1 MKKLILITI
10 IYSFSVISCSQYSV
24 DLESDDLLIKNVNII
39 DGTGS
44 ERYLADVRISDKRI
58 KEIGQLEG
66 RNNEVI
72 VQGDGLI
79 LSPGLIDTHSHAD
92 GDILSHPDA
101 LAAISQGVT
110 TVIIGQDGFSPYPLD
125 NFIKQ
130 IEELGV
136 TINIGSYVGHNTI
149 RYEIL
154 KEDFQRMA
162 DENEVALMA
171 NLLKNELSN
180 GAIGLSTGL
189 EYDPGMYSNH
199 SEVIALAQ
207 ITANAGGRY
216 ISHIRSED
224 RWFEDAIDEIIE
236 IGRITKMP
244 VQISHLKLAQ
254 KSLWYQAP
262 RILEKLDQAIKE
274 GINIT
279 ADLYPYEYWQSNM
292 MVLLPERD
300 PTDRNAVTLALDQIA
315 PPEGIWLTRFDPEP
329 NYVGKTIVEIAKE
342 LKIDP
347 VSTFMQLAQES
358 QLMKDGSDMI
368 IGTSMVE
375 DDIRTLLLW
384 EHTNVCSDGGLVD
397 LHPRGMGSFTKILGK
412 YVREEGLMSLETAI
426 RKMSGLAADH
436 MGFTDRGYIQIGQM
450 ADLLLFDPDIIID
463 NATPGNPDA
472 VSDGIFSVWV
482 AGEQVFKNGVITKA
496 RPGKFLKK

>member
-1 MKKLILITI
+1 M
-10 IYSFSVISCSQYSV
+10 SCNQYSV
-24 DLESDDLLIKNVNII
+24 YSESTDLLIKNVTII
-39 DGTGS
+39 DGSGS
-44 ERYLADVRISDKRI
+44 DRYLADVRIRKQRI
-58 KEIGQLEG
+58 EDIGQLE
-66 RNNEVI
+66 RKNNEI
-72 VQGDGLI
+72 IFQGNGLI
-79 LSPGLIDTHSHAD
+79 LSPGFIDTHSHAD

-101 LAAISQGVT
+101 LAAISQGIT
-110 TVIIGQDGFSPYPLD
+110 TVIVGQDGFSPYPLKD
-125 NFIKQ
+125 FIKD

-154 KEDFQRMA
+154 KENFQRMA
-162 DENEVALMA
+162 NENEVVLMA
-171 NLLKNELSN
+171 EMLKSELSS

-189 EYDPGMYSNH
+189 EYDPGIHSNR
-199 SEVIALAQ
+199 SEVMTLAQ
-207 ITANAGGRY
+207 VTADAGGRY

-224 RWFEDAIDEIIE
+224 RWFDDAIDEIIE
-236 IGRITKMP
+236 IGRHTKMP
-244 VQISHLKLAQ
+244 VQISHLKMAQ

-262 RILEKLDQAIKE
+262 RILEKLDQAVKE

-300 PTDRNAVTLALDQIA
+300 PTDRNAVALALDQIA

-329 NYVGKTIVEIAKE
+329 DYVGKTIVEIAKE
-342 LKIDP
+342 LKTDP
-347 VSTFMQLAQES
+347 ITAFMQLAQES
-358 QLMKDGSDMI
+358 KLMGEGSDMI

-375 DDIRTLLLW
+375 EDIRTLLLW

-412 YVREEGLMSLETAI
+412 YVREEGIINLETAI
-426 RKMSGLAADH
+426 RKMTGLAADH
-436 MGFTDRGYIQIGQM
+436 MGFNDRGYIRIGQM
-450 ADLLLFDPDIIID
+450 ADLVLFNPDTVID
-463 NATPGNPDA
+463 NATPESPDA

-482 AGEQVFKNGVITKA
+482 GGEQVFLEGEATKA
-496 RPGKFLKK
+496 RPGKFIIK

>member
-1 MKKLILITI
+1 M
-10 IYSFSVISCSQYSV
+10 SCNQYSV
-24 DLESDDLLIKNVNII
+24 YSESTDLLIKNVTII
-39 DGTGS
+39 DGSGS
-44 ERYLADVRISDKRI
+44 DRYLADVRIRKQRI
-58 KEIGQLEG
+58 EEIGQLE
-66 RNNEVI
+66 RKNNEI
-72 VQGDGLI
+72 IFQGNGLI
-79 LSPGLIDTHSHAD
+79 LSPGFIDTHSHAD

-101 LAAISQGVT
+101 LAAISQGIT
-110 TVIIGQDGFSPYPLD
+110 TVIVGQDGFSPYPLKD
-125 NFIKQ
+125 FIKD

-154 KEDFQRMA
+154 KENFQRMA
-162 DENEVALMA
+162 NENEVVLMA
-171 NLLKNELSN
+171 EMLKSELSS

-189 EYDPGMYSNH
+189 EYDPGIHSNR
-199 SEVIALAQ
+199 SEVMTLAQ
-207 ITANAGGRY
+207 VTADAGGRY

-224 RWFEDAIDEIIE
+224 RWFDDAIDEIIE
-236 IGRITKMP
+236 IGRHTKMP
-244 VQISHLKLAQ
+244 VQISHLKMAQ

-300 PTDRNAVTLALDQIA
+300 PTDRNAVALALDQIA

-329 NYVGKTIVEIAKE
+329 DYVGKTIVEIAKE
-342 LKIDP
+342 LKTDP
-347 VSTFMQLAQES
+347 ITAFMQLAQES
-358 QLMKDGSDMI
+358 KLMGEGSDMI

-375 DDIRTLLLW
+375 EDIRTLLLW

-412 YVREEGLMSLETAI
+412 YVREEGIINLETAI
-426 RKMSGLAADH
+426 RKMTGLAADH
-436 MGFTDRGYIQIGQM
+436 MGFNDRGYIRIGQK
-450 ADLLLFDPDIIID
+450 ADLVLFNPDTVID
-463 NATPGNPDA
+463 NATPESPDA

-482 AGEQVFKNGVITKA
+482 GGEQVFLEGEATKA
-496 RPGKFLKK
+496 RPGKFIIK

>member
-1 MKKLILITI
+1 M
-10 IYSFSVISCSQYSV
+10 SCNQYSV
-24 DLESDDLLIKNVNII
+24 YSESTDLLIKNVTII
-39 DGTGS
+39 DGSGS
-44 ERYLADVRISDKRI
+44 DRYLADVRIRKQRI
-58 KEIGQLEG
+58 EEIGQLE
-66 RNNEVI
+66 RKNNEI
-72 VQGDGLI
+72 IFQGNGLI
-79 LSPGLIDTHSHAD
+79 LSPGFIDTHSHAD

-101 LAAISQGVT
+101 LAAISQGIT
-110 TVIIGQDGFSPYPLD
+110 TVIVGQDGFSPYPLKD
-125 NFIKQ
+125 FIKD

-154 KEDFQRMA
+154 KENFQRMA
-162 DENEVALMA
+162 NENEVVLMA
-171 NLLKNELSN
+171 EMLKSELSS

-189 EYDPGMYSNH
+189 EYDPGIHSNR
-199 SEVIALAQ
+199 SEVITLAQ
-207 ITANAGGRY
+207 VTADAGGRY

-236 IGRITKMP
+236 IGRRTKMP
-244 VQISHLKLAQ
+244 VQISHLKMAQ

-262 RILEKLDQAIKE
+262 RILEKLDQAVKE

-300 PTDRNAVTLALDQIA
+300 PTDRNAVALALDQIA

-329 NYVGKTIVEIAKE
+329 DYVGKTIVEIAKE
-342 LKIDP
+342 LKMDP
-347 VSTFMQLAQES
+347 ITAFMQLAQES
-358 QLMKDGSDMI
+358 KLMGEGSDMI

-375 DDIRTLLLW
+375 EDIRTLLLW

-412 YVREEGLMSLETAI
+412 YVREEGIINLETAI
-426 RKMSGLAADH
+426 RKMTGLAADH
-436 MGFTDRGYIQIGQM
+436 MGFNDRGYIRIGQM
-450 ADLLLFDPDIIID
+450 ADLVLFNPDTVID
-463 NATPGNPDA
+463 NATPESPDA

-482 AGEQVFKNGVITKA
+482 GGEQVFIEGKATKA
-496 RPGKFLKK
+496 RPGKFIIK

>member
-1 MKKLILITI
+1 M
-10 IYSFSVISCSQYSV
+10 SCNQYSV
-24 DLESDDLLIKNVNII
+24 YSESTDLLIKNVTII
-39 DGTGS
+39 DGSGS
-44 ERYLADVRISDKRI
+44 DRYSADVRIRKQRI
-58 KEIGQLEG
+58 EEIGQLE
-66 RNNEVI
+66 RKNNEI
-72 VQGDGLI
+72 IFQGNGLI
-79 LSPGLIDTHSHAD
+79 LSPGFIDTHSHAD

-101 LAAISQGVT
+101 LAAISQGIT
-110 TVIIGQDGFSPYPLD
+110 TVIVGQDGFSPYPLKD
-125 NFIKQ
+125 FIKD

-154 KEDFQRMA
+154 KENFQRTA
-162 DENEVALMA
+162 NENEVVLMA
-171 NLLKNELSN
+171 EMLKSELSS

-189 EYDPGMYSNH
+189 EYDPGIHSNR
-199 SEVIALAQ
+199 SEVMTLAQ
-207 ITANAGGRY
+207 VTADAGGRY

-236 IGRITKMP
+236 IGRHTKMP
-244 VQISHLKLAQ
+244 VQISHLKMAQ

-300 PTDRNAVTLALDQIA
+300 PTDRNAVALALDQIA

-329 NYVGKTIVEIAKE
+329 DYVGKTIVEIAKE
-342 LKIDP
+342 LKTDP
-347 VSTFMQLAQES
+347 ITAFMQLAQES
-358 QLMKDGSDMI
+358 KLMGEGSDMI

-375 DDIRTLLLW
+375 EDIRTLLLW

-412 YVREEGLMSLETAI
+412 YVREEGIINLETAI
-426 RKMSGLAADH
+426 RKMTGLAADH
-436 MGFTDRGYIQIGQM
+436 MGFNDRGYIRIGQK
-450 ADLLLFDPDIIID
+450 ADLVLFNPDTVID
-463 NATPGNPDA
+463 NATPESPDA

-482 AGEQVFKNGVITKA
+482 GGEQVFLEGEATKA
-496 RPGKFLKK
+496 RPGKFIIK

>member
-1 MKKLILITI
+1 M
-10 IYSFSVISCSQYSV
+10 SCNQYSV
-24 DLESDDLLIKNVNII
+24 YSESTDLLIKNVTII
-39 DGTGS
+39 DGSGS
-44 ERYLADVRISDKRI
+44 DRYSADVRIRKQRI
-58 KEIGQLEG
+58 EEIGQLE
-66 RNNEVI
+66 RKNNEI
-72 VQGDGLI
+72 IFQGNGLI
-79 LSPGLIDTHSHAD
+79 LSPGFIDTHSHAD

-101 LAAISQGVT
+101 LAAISQGIT
-110 TVIIGQDGFSPYPLD
+110 TVIVGQDGFSPYPLKD
-125 NFIKQ
+125 FIKD

-136 TINIGSYVGHNTI
+136 IINIGSYVGHNTI

-154 KEDFQRMA
+154 KENFQRTA
-162 DENEVALMA
+162 NENEVVLMA
-171 NLLKNELSN
+171 EMLKSELSS

-189 EYDPGMYSNH
+189 EYDPGIHSNR
-199 SEVIALAQ
+199 SEVMTLAQ
-207 ITANAGGRY
+207 VTADAGGRY

-236 IGRITKMP
+236 IGRHTKMP
-244 VQISHLKLAQ
+244 VQISHLKMAQ

-300 PTDRNAVTLALDQIA
+300 PTDRNAVALALDQIA

-329 NYVGKTIVEIAKE
+329 DYVGKTIVEIAKE
-342 LKIDP
+342 LKTDP
-347 VSTFMQLAQES
+347 ITAFMQLAQES
-358 QLMKDGSDMI
+358 KLMGEGSDMI

-375 DDIRTLLLW
+375 EDIRTLLLW

-412 YVREEGLMSLETAI
+412 YVREEGIINLETAI
-426 RKMSGLAADH
+426 RKMTGLAADH
-436 MGFTDRGYIQIGQM
+436 MGFNDRGYIRIGQK
-450 ADLLLFDPDIIID
+450 ADLVLFNPDTVID
-463 NATPGNPDA
+463 NATPESPDA

-482 AGEQVFKNGVITKA
+482 GGEQVFLEGEATKA
-496 RPGKFLKK
+496 RPGKFIIK

>member
-66 RNNEVI
+66 RSNEVI

-79 LSPGLIDTHSHAD
+79 LSPGFIDTHSHAD

-130 IEELGV
+130 IKELGV

-162 DENEVALMA
+162 DENEVTLMA

-262 RILEKLDQAIKE
+262 RILEKLDQAVKE

-292 MVLLPERD
+292 MVLFCITGLG
-300 PTDRNAVTLALDQIA
+300 A
-315 PPEGIWLTRFDPEP
+315 
-329 NYVGKTIVEIAKE
+329 
-342 LKIDP
+342 
-347 VSTFMQLAQES
+347 
-358 QLMKDGSDMI
+358 
-368 IGTSMVE
+368 
-375 DDIRTLLLW
+375 LLL
-384 EHTNVCSDGGLVD
+384 LIY
-397 LHPRGMGSFTKILGK
+397 ILI
-412 YVREEGLMSLETAI
+412 EQTSL
-426 RKMSGLAADH
+426 
-436 MGFTDRGYIQIGQM
+436 F
-450 ADLLLFDPDIIID
+450 
-463 NATPGNPDA
+463 
-472 VSDGIFSVWV
+472 
-482 AGEQVFKNGVITKA
+482 
-496 RPGKFLKK
+496 

>member
-1 MKKLILITI
+1 MLCA
-10 IYSFSVISCSQYSV
+10 FSVMSCSQYSADSGNV
-24 DLESDDLLIKNVNII
+24 GLLIKNVNII
-39 DGTGS
+39 DGNGS
-44 ERYLADVRISDKRI
+44 ERYLADVRIKKKRI
-58 KEIGQLEG
+58 EEIGQLE
-66 RNNEVI
+66 RKNDEI
-72 VQGDGLI
+72 IFQGNGLI
-79 LSPGLIDTHSHAD
+79 LSPGFIDTHSHAD

-101 LAAISQGVT
+101 LAAISQGIT
-110 TVIIGQDGFSPYPLD
+110 TVIIGQDGFSPYPLE
-125 NFIKQ
+125 NFIKN

-136 TINIGSYVGHNTI
+136 TINVGSYVGHNTI

-154 KEDFQRMA
+154 KENFQRTA
-162 DENEVALMA
+162 NENEVVLMS
-171 NLLKNELSN
+171 NMLKNELSS

-189 EYDPGMYSNH
+189 EYDPGIYSNR
-199 SEVIALAQ
+199 SEVITLAQ
-207 ITANAGGRY
+207 VTADAGGRY

-236 IGRITKMP
+236 IGRSTKMP
-244 VQISHLKLAQ
+244 VQISHFKLAQ
-254 KSLWYQAP
+254 KNLWYQAA
-262 RILEKLDQAIKE
+262 RILKKLDQAVKE
-274 GINIT
+274 GVNIT

-300 PTDRNAVTLALDQIA
+300 PTDRNAVAFVLDQIA

-342 LKIDP
+342 RKTDSIT
-347 VSTFMQLAQES
+347 TFMQLAQES
-358 QLMKDGSDMI
+358 QLMKEGSDMI

-412 YVREEGLMSLETAI
+412 YVREEGLMNLEMAI
-426 RKMSGLAADH
+426 RKMTGLAADH

-450 ADLLLFDPDIIID
+450 ADLVLFDPNIVID
-463 NATPGNPDA
+463 NATPESPDA
-472 VSDGIFSVWV
+472 ISDGIFSVWV
-482 AGEQVFKNGVITKA
+482 AGEQVLSNGAVTKA
-496 RPGKFLKK
+496 RPGKFVN

>member
-1 MKKLILITI
+1 M
-10 IYSFSVISCSQYSV
+10 SCNQYSV
-24 DLESDDLLIKNVNII
+24 YSESTDLLIKNVTII
-39 DGTGS
+39 DGSGS
-44 ERYLADVRISDKRI
+44 DRYLADVRIRKQRI
-58 KEIGQLEG
+58 EEIGQLE
-66 RNNEVI
+66 RKNNEI
-72 VQGDGLI
+72 IFQGNGLI
-79 LSPGLIDTHSHAD
+79 LSPGFIDTHSHAD

-101 LAAISQGVT
+101 LAAISQGIT
-110 TVIIGQDGFSPYPLD
+110 TVIVGQDGFSPYPLKD
-125 NFIKQ
+125 FIKD

-154 KEDFQRMA
+154 KENFQRMA
-162 DENEVALMA
+162 NENEVVLMA
-171 NLLKNELSN
+171 EMLKSELSS

-189 EYDPGMYSNH
+189 EYDPGIHSNR
-199 SEVIALAQ
+199 SEVITLAQ
-207 ITANAGGRY
+207 VTADAGGRY

-236 IGRITKMP
+236 IGRRTKMP
-244 VQISHLKLAQ
+244 VQISHLKMAQ

-262 RILEKLDQAIKE
+262 RILEKLDQAVKE

-300 PTDRNAVTLALDQIA
+300 PTDRNAVALALDQIA

-329 NYVGKTIVEIAKE
+329 DYVGKTIVEIAKE
-342 LKIDP
+342 LKTDP
-347 VSTFMQLAQES
+347 ITAFMQLAQES
-358 QLMKDGSDMI
+358 KLMGEGSDMI

-375 DDIRTLLLW
+375 EDIRTLLLW

-412 YVREEGLMSLETAI
+412 YVREEGIINLETAI
-426 RKMSGLAADH
+426 RKMTGLAADH
-436 MGFTDRGYIQIGQM
+436 MGFNDRGYIRIGQM
-450 ADLLLFDPDIIID
+450 ADLVLFNPDTVID
-463 NATPGNPDA
+463 NATPESPDA

-482 AGEQVFKNGVITKA
+482 GGEQVFIEGKATKA
-496 RPGKFLKK
+496 RPGKFIIK

>member
-1 MKKLILITI
+1 MLCA
-10 IYSFSVISCSQYSV
+10 FSSISCSQQHVDSV
-24 DLESDDLLIKNVNII
+24 SVDLLIKNVNII
-39 DGTGS
+39 DGTGA
-44 ERYLADVRISDKRI
+44 ERYLADVRIKENRI
-58 KEIGQLEG
+58 EEIGQLE
-66 RNNEVI
+66 RKDDELI
-72 VQGDGLI
+72 FQGNGLI
-79 LSPGLIDTHSHAD
+79 LSPGFIDTHSHAD

-110 TVIIGQDGFSPYPLD
+110 TVVIGQDGFSPYPLED
-125 NFIKQ
+125 FIKN

-136 TINIGSYVGHNTI
+136 TINVGSYVGHNTI

-154 KEDFQRMA
+154 KDNFQRIA
-162 DENEVALMA
+162 NENEVVLMA
-171 NLLKNELSN
+171 DMLKRELSS

-189 EYDPGMYSNH
+189 EYDPGIYSDR

-207 ITANAGGRY
+207 ITADAGGRY

-224 RWFEDAIDEIIE
+224 RWFEEAIDEIIE
-236 IGRITKMP
+236 IGRSTKMP
-244 VQISHLKLAQ
+244 VQISHFKLAQ

-262 RILEKLDQAIKE
+262 RILEKLDQAVKE

-300 PTDRNAVTLALDQIA
+300 PTDRNAVASALDQIA
-315 PPEGIWLTRFDPEP
+315 PPEGIWLTRYDPEP

-342 LKIDP
+342 LKTDP
-347 VSTFMQLAQES
+347 ITAFMQLAQAS
-358 QLMKDGSDMI
+358 QLMKERPDMI

-375 DDIRTLLLW
+375 EDIRALLLW

-412 YVREEGLMSLETAI
+412 YVREEEIMSLEMAV
-426 RKMSGLAADH
+426 RKMTGLAADH
-436 MGFTDRGYIQIGQM
+436 MGFNERGYIRIGQM
-450 ADLLLFDPDIIID
+450 ADLVLFNPDTIID
-463 NATPGNPDA
+463 NATPESPDA

-482 AGEQVFKNGVITKA
+482 AGEQVFSNGLVTKA
-496 RPGKFLKK
+496 RPGKFIQKGFDET

>member
-1 MKKLILITI
+1 M
-10 IYSFSVISCSQYSV
+10 SCNQYSV
-24 DLESDDLLIKNVNII
+24 YSESTDLLIKNVTII
-39 DGTGS
+39 DGSGS
-44 ERYLADVRISDKRI
+44 DRYLADVRIRKQRI
-58 KEIGQLEG
+58 EEIGQLE
-66 RNNEVI
+66 RKNNEI
-72 VQGDGLI
+72 IFQGNGLI
-79 LSPGLIDTHSHAD
+79 LSPGFIDTHSHAD

-101 LAAISQGVT
+101 LAAISQGIT
-110 TVIIGQDGFSPYPLD
+110 TVIVGQDGFSPYPLKD
-125 NFIKQ
+125 FIKD

-154 KEDFQRMA
+154 KENFQRMA
-162 DENEVALMA
+162 NENEVVLMA
-171 NLLKNELSN
+171 EMLKSELSS

-189 EYDPGMYSNH
+189 EYDPGIHSNR
-199 SEVIALAQ
+199 SEVITLAQ
-207 ITANAGGRY
+207 VTADAGGRY

-224 RWFEDAIDEIIE
+224 PWFEDAIDEIIE
-236 IGRITKMP
+236 IGRRTKMP
-244 VQISHLKLAQ
+244 VQISHLKMAQ

-262 RILEKLDQAIKE
+262 RILEKLDQAVKE

-300 PTDRNAVTLALDQIA
+300 PTDRNAVALALDQIA

-329 NYVGKTIVEIAKE
+329 DYVGKTIVEIAKE
-342 LKIDP
+342 LKMDP
-347 VSTFMQLAQES
+347 ITAFMQLAQES
-358 QLMKDGSDMI
+358 KLMGEGSDMI

-375 DDIRTLLLW
+375 EDIRTLLLW

-412 YVREEGLMSLETAI
+412 YVREEGIINLETAI
-426 RKMSGLAADH
+426 RKMTGLAADH
-436 MGFTDRGYIQIGQM
+436 MGFNDRGYIRIGQM
-450 ADLLLFDPDIIID
+450 ADLVLFNPDTVID
-463 NATPGNPDA
+463 NATPESPDA

-482 AGEQVFKNGVITKA
+482 GGEQVFIEGKATKA
-496 RPGKFLKK
+496 RPGKFIIK

>member
-1 MKKLILITI
+1 M
-10 IYSFSVISCSQYSV
+10 SCNQYSV
-24 DLESDDLLIKNVNII
+24 YSESTDLLIKNVTII
-39 DGTGS
+39 DGSGS
-44 ERYLADVRISDKRI
+44 DRYLADVRIKKERI
-58 KEIGQLEG
+58 EEIGQLE
-66 RNNEVI
+66 RKNNEVI
-72 VQGDGLI
+72 FQGNGLI
-79 LSPGLIDTHSHAD
+79 LSPGFIDTHSHAD

-101 LAAISQGVT
+101 LAAISQGIT
-110 TVIIGQDGFSPYPLD
+110 TVIVGQDGFSPYPLKD
-125 NFIKQ
+125 FIKD

-154 KEDFQRMA
+154 KENFQRMA
-162 DENEVALMA
+162 SENEVVLMA
-171 NLLKNELSN
+171 EMLKSELSS

-189 EYDPGMYSNH
+189 EYDPGIHSNR
-199 SEVIALAQ
+199 SEVITLAQ
-207 ITANAGGRY
+207 VTADAGGRY

-236 IGRITKMP
+236 IGRRTKMP
-244 VQISHLKLAQ
+244 VQISHLKMAQ

-262 RILEKLDQAIKE
+262 RILEKLDQAVKE

-300 PTDRNAVTLALDQIA
+300 PTDRNAVALALDQIA

-329 NYVGKTIVEIAKE
+329 DYVGKTIVEIAKE
-342 LKIDP
+342 LKMDP
-347 VSTFMQLAQES
+347 ITAFMQLAQES
-358 QLMKDGSDMI
+358 KLMGEGSDMI

-375 DDIRTLLLW
+375 EDIRTLLLW

-412 YVREEGLMSLETAI
+412 YVREEGIINLETAI
-426 RKMSGLAADH
+426 RKMTGLAADH
-436 MGFTDRGYIQIGQM
+436 MGFNDRGYIRIGQM
-450 ADLLLFDPDIIID
+450 ADLVLFNPDTVID
-463 NATPGNPDA
+463 NATPESPDA

-482 AGEQVFKNGVITKA
+482 GGEQVFIEGKATKA
-496 RPGKFLKK
+496 RPGKFIIK

>member
-1 MKKLILITI
+1 M
-10 IYSFSVISCSQYSV
+10 SCNQYSV
-24 DLESDDLLIKNVNII
+24 YSESTDLLIKNVTII
-39 DGTGS
+39 DGSGS
-44 ERYLADVRISDKRI
+44 DRYSADVRIRKQRI
-58 KEIGQLEG
+58 EEIGQLE
-66 RNNEVI
+66 RKNNEI
-72 VQGDGLI
+72 IFQGNGLI
-79 LSPGLIDTHSHAD
+79 LSPGFIDTHSHAD

-101 LAAISQGVT
+101 LAAISQGIT
-110 TVIIGQDGFSPYPLD
+110 TVIVGQDGFSPYPLKD
-125 NFIKQ
+125 FIKD

-154 KEDFQRMA
+154 KENFQRTA
-162 DENEVALMA
+162 NENEVVLMA
-171 NLLKNELSN
+171 EMLKSELSS

-189 EYDPGMYSNH
+189 EYDPGIHSNR
-199 SEVIALAQ
+199 SEVMTLAQ
-207 ITANAGGRY
+207 VTADAGGRY

-224 RWFEDAIDEIIE
+224 RWFDDAIDEIIE
-236 IGRITKMP
+236 IGRHTKMP
-244 VQISHLKLAQ
+244 VQISHLKMAQ

-262 RILEKLDQAIKE
+262 RILEKLDKAIKE

-300 PTDRNAVTLALDQIA
+300 PTDRNAVALALDQIA

-329 NYVGKTIVEIAKE
+329 DYVGKTVVEIAKE
-342 LKIDP
+342 LKTDP
-347 VSTFMQLAQES
+347 ITAFMQLAQES
-358 QLMKDGSDMI
+358 KLMGEGSDMI

-375 DDIRTLLLW
+375 EDILTLLLW

-412 YVREEGLMSLETAI
+412 YVREEGIINLETAI
-426 RKMSGLAADH
+426 RKMTGLAADH
-436 MGFTDRGYIQIGQM
+436 MGFNDRGYIRIGQK
-450 ADLLLFDPDIIID
+450 ADLVLFNPDTVID
-463 NATPGNPDA
+463 NATPESPDA

-482 AGEQVFKNGVITKA
+482 GGEQVFLEGEATKA
-496 RPGKFLKK
+496 RPGKFIIK

>member
-1 MKKLILITI
+1 M
-10 IYSFSVISCSQYSV
+10 SCNQYSV
-24 DLESDDLLIKNVNII
+24 YSESTDLLIKNVTII
-39 DGTGS
+39 DGSGS
-44 ERYLADVRISDKRI
+44 DRYLADVRIRKQRI
-58 KEIGQLEG
+58 EEIGQLE
-66 RNNEVI
+66 RKNNEI
-72 VQGDGLI
+72 IFQGNGLI
-79 LSPGLIDTHSHAD
+79 LSPGFIDTHSHAD

-101 LAAISQGVT
+101 LAAISQGIT
-110 TVIIGQDGFSPYPLD
+110 TVIVGQDGFSPYPLKD
-125 NFIKQ
+125 FIKD

-154 KEDFQRMA
+154 KENFQRMA
-162 DENEVALMA
+162 NENEVVLMA
-171 NLLKNELSN
+171 EMLKSELSS

-189 EYDPGMYSNH
+189 EYDPGIHSNR
-199 SEVIALAQ
+199 SEVITLAQ
-207 ITANAGGRY
+207 VTADAGGRY

-236 IGRITKMP
+236 IGRRTKMP
-244 VQISHLKLAQ
+244 VQISHLKMAQ

-262 RILEKLDQAIKE
+262 RILEKLDQAVKE

-300 PTDRNAVTLALDQIA
+300 PTDRNAVALALDQIA

-329 NYVGKTIVEIAKE
+329 DYVGKTIVEIAKE
-342 LKIDP
+342 LKMDP
-347 VSTFMQLAQES
+347 ITAFMQLAQES
-358 QLMKDGSDMI
+358 KLMGEGSDMI

-375 DDIRTLLLW
+375 EDIRTLLLW

-412 YVREEGLMSLETAI
+412 YVREEGIINLETAI
-426 RKMSGLAADH
+426 RKMTGLAADH
-436 MGFTDRGYIQIGQM
+436 MGFNDRGYIRIGQM
-450 ADLLLFDPDIIID
+450 ADLVLFNPDTVID
-463 NATPGNPDA
+463 NATPESPDV

-482 AGEQVFKNGVITKA
+482 GGEQVFKEGKVTKA
-496 RPGKFLKK
+496 RPGKFIIK

>member
-1 MKKLILITI
+1 M
-10 IYSFSVISCSQYSV
+10 SCNQYSV
-24 DLESDDLLIKNVNII
+24 YSESTDLLIKNVTII
-39 DGTGS
+39 DGSGS
-44 ERYLADVRISDKRI
+44 DRYLADVRIRKQRI
-58 KEIGQLEG
+58 EEIGQLE
-66 RNNEVI
+66 RKNNEI
-72 VQGDGLI
+72 IFQGNGLI
-79 LSPGLIDTHSHAD
+79 LSPGFIDTHSHAD

-101 LAAISQGVT
+101 LAAISQGIT
-110 TVIIGQDGFSPYPLD
+110 TVIVGQDGFSPYPLKD
-125 NFIKQ
+125 FIKD

-154 KEDFQRMA
+154 KENFQRMA
-162 DENEVALMA
+162 SENEVVLMA
-171 NLLKNELSN
+171 EMLKSELSS

-189 EYDPGMYSNH
+189 EYDPGIHSNR
-199 SEVIALAQ
+199 SEVITLAQ
-207 ITANAGGRY
+207 VTADAGGRY

-236 IGRITKMP
+236 IGRRTKMP
-244 VQISHLKLAQ
+244 VQISHLKMAQ

-262 RILEKLDQAIKE
+262 RILEKLDQAVKE

-300 PTDRNAVTLALDQIA
+300 PTDRNAVALALDQIA

-329 NYVGKTIVEIAKE
+329 DYVGKTIVEIAKE
-342 LKIDP
+342 LKMDP
-347 VSTFMQLAQES
+347 ITAFMQLAQES
-358 QLMKDGSDMI
+358 KLMGEGSDMI

-375 DDIRTLLLW
+375 EDIRTLLLW

-412 YVREEGLMSLETAI
+412 YVREEGIINLETAI
-426 RKMSGLAADH
+426 RKMTGLAADH
-436 MGFTDRGYIQIGQM
+436 MGFNDRGYIRIGQM
-450 ADLLLFDPDIIID
+450 ADLVLFNPDTVID
-463 NATPGNPDA
+463 NATPESPDA

-482 AGEQVFKNGVITKA
+482 GGEQVFIEGKATKA
-496 RPGKFLKK
+496 RPGKFIIK

>member
-1 MKKLILITI
+1 M
-10 IYSFSVISCSQYSV
+10 SCNQYSV
-24 DLESDDLLIKNVNII
+24 YSESTDLLIKNVTII
-39 DGTGS
+39 DGSGS
-44 ERYLADVRISDKRI
+44 DRYSADVRIRKQRI
-58 KEIGQLEG
+58 EEIGQLE
-66 RNNEVI
+66 RKNNEI
-72 VQGDGLI
+72 IFQGNGLI
-79 LSPGLIDTHSHAD
+79 LSPGFIDTHSHAD

-101 LAAISQGVT
+101 LAAISQGIT
-110 TVIIGQDGFSPYPLD
+110 TVIVGQDGFSPYPLKD
-125 NFIKQ
+125 FIKD

-154 KEDFQRMA
+154 KENFQRMA
-162 DENEVALMA
+162 NENEVVLMA
-171 NLLKNELSN
+171 EMLKSELSS

-189 EYDPGMYSNH
+189 EYDPGIHSNR
-199 SEVIALAQ
+199 SEVITLAQ
-207 ITANAGGRY
+207 VTADAGGRY

-236 IGRITKMP
+236 IGRHTKMP
-244 VQISHLKLAQ
+244 VQISHLKMAQ

-262 RILEKLDQAIKE
+262 RILEKLDQAVKE

-300 PTDRNAVTLALDQIA
+300 PTDRNAVALALDQIA

-329 NYVGKTIVEIAKE
+329 DYVGKTIVEIAKE
-342 LKIDP
+342 LKMDP
-347 VSTFMQLAQES
+347 ITAFMQLAQES
-358 QLMKDGSDMI
+358 KLMGEGSDMI

-375 DDIRTLLLW
+375 EDIRTLLLW

-412 YVREEGLMSLETAI
+412 YVREEGIINLETAI
-426 RKMSGLAADH
+426 RKMTGLAADH
-436 MGFTDRGYIQIGQM
+436 MGFNDRGYIRIGQM
-450 ADLLLFDPDIIID
+450 ADLVLFNPDTVID
-463 NATPGNPDA
+463 NATPESPDA

-482 AGEQVFKNGVITKA
+482 GGEQVFLEGEATKA
-496 RPGKFLKK
+496 RPGKFIIK

>member
-1 MKKLILITI
+1 M
-10 IYSFSVISCSQYSV
+10 SCNQYSV
-24 DLESDDLLIKNVNII
+24 YSESTDLLIKNVTII
-39 DGTGS
+39 DGSGS
-44 ERYLADVRISDKRI
+44 DRYLADVRIRKQRI
-58 KEIGQLEG
+58 EEIGQLE
-66 RNNEVI
+66 RKNNEI
-72 VQGDGLI
+72 IFQGNGLI
-79 LSPGLIDTHSHAD
+79 LSPGFIDTHSHAD

-101 LAAISQGVT
+101 LAAISQGIT
-110 TVIIGQDGFSPYPLD
+110 TVIVGQDGFSPYPLKD
-125 NFIKQ
+125 FIKD

-154 KEDFQRMA
+154 KENFQRMA
-162 DENEVALMA
+162 NENEVVLMA
-171 NLLKNELSN
+171 EMLKSELSS

-189 EYDPGMYSNH
+189 EYDPGIHSNR
-199 SEVIALAQ
+199 SEVITLAQ
-207 ITANAGGRY
+207 VTADAGGRY

-236 IGRITKMP
+236 IGRRTKMP
-244 VQISHLKLAQ
+244 VQISHLKMAQ

-262 RILEKLDQAIKE
+262 RILEKLDQAVKE

-300 PTDRNAVTLALDQIA
+300 PTDRNAVALALDQIA

-329 NYVGKTIVEIAKE
+329 DYVGKTIVEIAKE
-342 LKIDP
+342 LKMDP
-347 VSTFMQLAQES
+347 ITAFMQLAQES
-358 QLMKDGSDMI
+358 KLMGEGSDMI

-375 DDIRTLLLW
+375 EDIRTLLLW

-412 YVREEGLMSLETAI
+412 YVREEGIINLETAI
-426 RKMSGLAADH
+426 RKMTGLAADH
-436 MGFTDRGYIQIGQM
+436 MGFNDRGYIRIGQM
-450 ADLLLFDPDIIID
+450 ADLVLFNPDTVID
-463 NATPGNPDA
+463 NATPESPDA

-482 AGEQVFKNGVITKA
+482 GGEQVFLEGEATKA
-496 RPGKFLKK
+496 RPGKFIIK

>member
-1 MKKLILITI
+1 M
-10 IYSFSVISCSQYSV
+10 SCNQYSV
-24 DLESDDLLIKNVNII
+24 YSESTDLLIKNVTII
-39 DGTGS
+39 DGSGS
-44 ERYLADVRISDKRI
+44 DRYLADVRIRKQRI
-58 KEIGQLEG
+58 EEIGQLE
-66 RNNEVI
+66 RKNNEI
-72 VQGDGLI
+72 IFQGTGLI
-79 LSPGLIDTHSHAD
+79 LSPGFIDTHSHAD

-101 LAAISQGVT
+101 LAAISQGIT
-110 TVIIGQDGFSPYPLD
+110 TVIVGQDGFSPYPLKD
-125 NFIKQ
+125 FIKD

-154 KEDFQRMA
+154 KENFQRMA
-162 DENEVALMA
+162 NENEVVLMA
-171 NLLKNELSN
+171 EMLKSELSS

-189 EYDPGMYSNH
+189 EYDPGIHSNR
-199 SEVIALAQ
+199 SEVITLAQ
-207 ITANAGGRY
+207 VTADAGGRY

-236 IGRITKMP
+236 IGRRTKMP
-244 VQISHLKLAQ
+244 VQISHLKMAQ

-262 RILEKLDQAIKE
+262 RILEKLDQAVKE

-300 PTDRNAVTLALDQIA
+300 PTDRNAVALALDQIA

-329 NYVGKTIVEIAKE
+329 DYVGKTIVEIAKE
-342 LKIDP
+342 LKMDP
-347 VSTFMQLAQES
+347 ITAFMQLAQES
-358 QLMKDGSDMI
+358 KLMGEGSDMI

-375 DDIRTLLLW
+375 EDIRTLLLW

-412 YVREEGLMSLETAI
+412 YVREEGIINLETAI
-426 RKMSGLAADH
+426 RKMTGLAADH
-436 MGFTDRGYIQIGQM
+436 MGFNDRGYIRIGQM
-450 ADLLLFDPDIIID
+450 ADLVLFNPDTVID
-463 NATPGNPDA
+463 NATPESPDA

-482 AGEQVFKNGVITKA
+482 GGEQVFIEGKATKA
-496 RPGKFLKK
+496 RPGKFIIK